1 MDKVALMPTNPVVFH
16 KVVGSSYQLPDA
28 RNLDDEISMN
38 MYFEPLAKQNE
49 AESPGLLRSI
59 EGTEL
64 VSMLGDTDGF
74 ARGIYSTYYGFNGLP
89 QLFSVVG
96 DCVFIKSADENE
108 YVRKSSGRLSK
119 SSGRVF
125 FAEPGGVSRSVLI
138 LEKES
143 TGLLRFG
150 LSEDRI
156 VDSGT
161 RLNLPRNPYRV
172 DTEGKMLPVVSTCM
186 ASIANRIV
194 VNDKGTGQIF
204 VSRPGAF
211 AGTANVYQYHIYSY
225 DSSGEHDTGISGIT
239 GDQLQDYM
247 KGHPDYVAKIMYK
260 EDGHTPDYKEVSLES
275 DSSWNWMSD
284 TGSYQYETALA
295 YSGDTVVAME
305 CINNNRLVVL
315 GNRSFDIWDLS
326 SDSNGYYALDNSSNG
341 NNVGCASPD
350 SVARISD
357 NVCWLGAGKDGFNG
371 IWMLT
376 GDGLKKIS
384 TPALDRKLFYIDDK
398 TDSFGFAYTHSGHM
412 FYVLTIPSAKMT
424 VAYDLTTGFW
434 HNRSSMDDDGTD
446 GFWRPMFT
454 TEFYGRQY
462 FLTYF
467 GNSLLR
473 LAERKFTEWDDRRI
487 RRKRRWAPIISAFSP
502 VIVNEMRIEC
512 GVGLTD
518 ILMPITDGHITE
530 GYNPTV
536 MMRCSPDGIR
546 FGNAT
551 EARLGLAGNYG
562 SECRW
567 QQLGMGKYFVIELSF
582 TDPTDFYIFDSK
594 IRYLTTGRF

>member
-1 MDKVALMPTNPVVFH
+1 MDEAALMPTNPVVFH

-49 AESPGLLRSI
+49 SESPGLLRSI

-64 VSMLGDTDGF
+64 VDEVADKSGL
-74 ARGIYSTYYGFNGLP
+74 ARGIYSTYFGYKGKP
-89 QLFSVVG
+89 QLFAVIG
-96 DCVFIKSADENE
+96 ENVFIKSAAEE
-108 YVRKSSGRLSK
+108 RVRTVQGRLSK
-119 SSGRVF
+119 SSGKVL

-143 TGLLRFG
+143 PVLTRIG
-150 LSEDRI
+150 LSDEAI
-156 VDSGT
+156 VDSAT
-161 RLNLPRNPYRV
+161 MVNLPKNPYRT
-172 DTEGKMLPVVSTCM
+172 DTDGVMQRVTATCM

-211 AGTANVYQYHIYSY
+211 SGTANVYQYHIYSY
-225 DSSGEHDTGISGIT
+225 DADGGEHDTGIYGIT
-239 GDQLQDYM
+239 GDQLQQYM
-247 KGHPDYVAKIMYK
+247 SGHPEYVAKIMYK
-260 EDGHTPDYKEVSLES
+260 QDGHTPDYKEVSLES
-275 DSSWNWMSD
+275 DTDWNWMSD

-305 CINNNRLVVL
+305 CINNNRLVVF

-326 SDSNGYYALDNSSNG
+326 SDTDGYYALDNSSNG
-341 NNVGCASPD
+341 NNIGCGAPD

-376 GDGLKKIS
+376 QNGAKKIS
-384 TPALDRKLFYIDDK
+384 TPALDRKLFYIADK
-398 TDSFGFAYTHSGHM
+398 SDAFGFAYTNAGHM
-412 FYVLTIPSAKMT
+412 FYVLTIPSAQFT
-424 VAYDLTTGFW
+424 VVYDITTGFW
-434 HNRSSMDDDGTD
+434 HNRSSINDDGTD

-454 TEFYGRQY
+454 AEFEGSQY

-467 GNSLLR
+467 GNSLIR
-473 LAERKFTEWDDRRI
+473 IATDKFTEWDDKRI
-487 RRKRRWAPIISAFSP
+487 RRMRRWAPIVSAFSP

-512 GVGLTD
+512 GVGLTGV
-518 ILMPITDGHITE
+518 LQPTTDGHQTE
-530 GYNPTV
+530 GFNPTV

-546 FGNAT
+546 FGNASD
-551 EARLGLAGNYG
+551 ARLGMAGHYG

-567 QQLGMGKYFVIELSF
+567 QRLGMGKYFVIELTF
-582 TDPTDFYIFDSK
+582 TDPVDFYVFDSK
-594 IRYLTTGRF
+594 VRYLTTGRF

>member
-1 MDKVALMPTNPVVFH
+1 MPSNPVVFH

-38 MYFEPLAKQNE
+38 MYFEPLSKQNE
-49 AESPGLLRSI
+49 AESPGILRSI
-59 EGTEL
+59 DGTEL
-64 VSMLGDTDGF
+64 VDSLGDTDGF
-74 ARGIYSTYYGFNGLP
+74 ARGIHATYYGYKGLP
-89 QLFSVVG
+89 QLFAAVG
-96 DCVFIKSADENE
+96 SNLFIKSADQNE
-108 YVRKSSGRLSK
+108 YVRKLSGHLSK
-119 SSGRVF
+119 SSGKTF
-125 FAEPGGVSRSVLI
+125 FAEPGGVARSVLV
-138 LEKES
+138 LERS
-143 TGLLRFG
+143 AATLLRIG
-150 LSEDRI
+150 LSEDSVI
-156 VDSGT
+156 TQGTNVD
-161 RLNLPRNPYRV
+161 LPKNPYRT
-172 DTEGKMLPVVSTCM
+172 DSDGNMQPVVSTCM

-194 VNDKGTGQIF
+194 VNDSGTGQIF

-211 AGTANVYQYHIYSY
+211 SGTANVYQYAIYAY
-225 DSSGEHDTGISGIT
+225 DGDDERLVVSGIT
-239 GDQLQDYM
+239 GDQLQSYM
-247 KGHPDYVAKIMYK
+247 KGHSEYVAKIMYK
-260 EDGHTPDYKEVSLES
+260 ADGHTPDYKEVSLDT
-275 DSSWNWMSD
+275 DSGWNWMSD

-326 SDSNGYYALDNSSNG
+326 SDESGYYALDNSSNG
-341 NNVGCASPD
+341 NNIGCAAPD

-384 TPALDRKLFYIDDK
+384 TPALDRKLFYVADK
-398 TDSFGFAYTHSGHM
+398 SESFGFAYTHAGHM
-412 FYVLTIPSAKMT
+412 FYVLTIPSAQFT
-424 VAYDLTTGFW
+424 VAYDITTGFW
-434 HNRSSMDDDGTD
+434 HNRSTMLDDGRD
-446 GFWRPMFT
+446 GFWKPMFT
-454 TEFYGRQY
+454 TEFNGGQY

-467 GNSLLR
+467 GNVLIR
-473 LAERKFTEWDDRRI
+473 LAEHKFTEWDGRRI
-487 RRKRRWAPIISAFSP
+487 RRKRRWAPIISVFSP

-518 ILMPITDGHITE
+518 ILQPTTNGHITE
-530 GYNPTV
+530 GFNPTV

-582 TDPTDFYIFDSK
+582 TDPVDFYVFDSK